1 MLETFQNVTLSG
13 HVANKRIIL
22 SRNYATLYL
31 KIYCR
36 NFFETWILSG
46 CYEKS
51 KMQYFEK
58 NIFQKILQ
66 WGKWAIQAQFGTKIK
81 QISVSVSA
89 LRIFFEFLYH
99 EIEQRVDKNVTTEI
113 SKNVF
118 HLGQVRHLGRFWPN
132 IMQL

>member
-1 MLETFQNVTLSG
+1 MLETFQKVPLSG
-13 HVANKRIIL
+13 HIANKRIIR

-31 KIYCR
+31 KIYCK

-58 NIFQKILQ
+58 TIFQKILQ

-118 HLGQVRHLGRFWPN
+118 HLGHVRHLGR
-132 IMQL
+132 L

>member
-1 MLETFQNVTLSG
+1 MLETFQKVTLSG
-13 HVANKRIIL
+13 HIANKRIIR

-51 KMQYFEK
+51 KMQYFQEP
-58 NIFQKILQ
+58 IFQKILQ

-89 LRIFFEFLYH
+89 LRIFYEFLYH

-118 HLGQVRHLGRFWPN
+118 HLGHVRHLGRF
-132 IMQL
+132 